1 MESKASWER
10 PKYVWSHFKRFHNP
24 VFSDAYEKVVEA
36 GNPWILREAADNLSD
51 VYARE
56 LRDLADL
63 IEDAQNL
70 R

>member
-1 MESKASWER
+1 MEMNDSWER
-10 PKYVWSHFKRFHNP
+10 PKYVYSHFKRFHNP
-24 VFSDAYEKVVEA
+24 VFSDAYEKVIEA
-36 GNPWILREAADNLSD
+36 GNPWLLREAANNLSD

-56 LRDLADL
+56 LRLLADL

>member
-1 MESKASWER
+1 MNREVNWER
-10 PKYVWSHFKRFHNP
+10 PKYVYSHFKRFHNP
-24 VFSDAYEKVVEA
+24 YYSDVYEKVIEA